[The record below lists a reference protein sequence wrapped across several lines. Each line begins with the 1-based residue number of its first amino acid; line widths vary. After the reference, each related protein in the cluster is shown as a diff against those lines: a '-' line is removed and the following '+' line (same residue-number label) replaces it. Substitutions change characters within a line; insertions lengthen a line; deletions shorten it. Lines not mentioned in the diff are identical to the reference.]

1 MPSEEA
7 KVRVMLFIDFWNFT
21 LNMKK
26 LDETFLIDWF
36 KIPSAFMMHLQNSQI
51 EGVSH
56 TPLEYV
62 GCDVVGSY
70 GPGPR
75 DASLKNWSRTK
86 LTYTQ
91 NALEPV
97 ISQQTIEYHYD

>member
-36 KIPSAFMMHLQNSQI
+36 KN
-51 EGVSH
+51 
-56 TPLEYV
+56 PLRIY
-62 GCDVVGSY
+62 
-70 GPGPR
+70 
-75 DASLKNWSRTK
+75 DASSK
-86 LTYTQ
+86 Q
-91 NALEPV
+91 P
-97 ISQQTIEYHYD
+97 D